1 MFSLNNP
8 VQMSRM
14 IIYCSL
20 MCTLLA
26 CSSEVNIQNRK
37 PINDFESRA
46 TTLPPDS
53 LIHGHSYLSVYSQI
67 YSNTEHRTHNLTA
80 TISIRNVSELDSI
93 YMIKAMYFDTR
104 GHLLHD
110 YFDNPIC
117 VRPLETVAIVIAE
130 KDNEGGTGAN
140 FLFDWAI
147 RPGTAEPLFEGIM
160 ISTSGQQG
168 LSFTTN
174 GIRIR

>member
-1 MFSLNNP
+1 MHRLLSYL
-8 VQMSRM
+8 
-14 IIYCSL
+14 
-20 MCTLLA
+20 TLLSTLLG
-26 CSSEVNIQNRK
+26 CTSEVDINNRK
-37 PINDFESRA
+37 PINDFELRA
-46 TTLPPDS
+46 TTLPTDS
-53 LIHGHSYLSVYSQI
+53 LINGHSYLSVYSQI

-80 TISIRNVSELDSI
+80 TISIHNVSEMDSI
-93 YMIKAMYFDTR
+93 YIIKAMYFDTK
-104 GHLLHD
+104 GHLLHN
-110 YFDNPIC
+110 YFETPIYI
-117 VRPLETVAIVIAE
+117 RPLETVAIVIAE

>member
-1 MFSLNNP
+1 
-8 VQMSRM
+8 M
-14 IIYCSL
+14 IRIVIFWTVIAS
-20 MCTLLA
+20 LLA
-26 CSSEVNIQNRK
+26 CASEINSKNRK

-46 TTLPPDS
+46 TSLPGDTL
-53 LIHGHSYLSVYSQI
+53 INGHSYLSVYSQI

-93 YMIKAMYFDTR
+93 YIVKAMYFDTK

-110 YFDNPIC
+110 YFENPIY

>member
-1 MFSLNNP
+1 MFRQLIYISLVFILP
-8 VQMSRM
+8 G
-14 IIYCSL
+14 C
-20 MCTLLA
+20 A
-26 CSSEVNIQNRK
+26 SEVDIKNRK
-37 PINDFESRA
+37 PINDFELRA
-46 TTLPPDS
+46 TGLPTDS
-53 LIHGHSYLSVYSQI
+53 LIQGHSYLSVYSQI

-80 TISIRNVSELDSI
+80 TISIRNVSEMDSI
-93 YMIKAMYFDTR
+93 YIIKAMYFDTE
-104 GHLLHD
+104 GHLLHN
-110 YFDNPIC
+110 YFENPVYI
-117 VRPLETVAIVIAE
+117 RPLETVAIVIAQ

-140 FLFDWAI
+140 FLFDWAT

>member
-1 MFSLNNP
+1 MN
-8 VQMSRM
+8 
-14 IIYCSL
+14 
-20 MCTLLA
+20 T
-26 CSSEVNIQNRK
+26 RK
-37 PINDFESRA
+37 PINDFELRTA
-46 TTLPPDS
+46 TLPVDS
-53 LIHGHSYLSVYSQI
+53 LINGHSYLSVYSQI

-80 TISIRNVSELDSI
+80 TISIRNISELDSI
-93 YMIKAMYFDTR
+93 YIIKAMYFDTK
-104 GHLLHD
+104 GHLLHN
-110 YFDNPIC
+110 YFEKPIYL
-117 VRPLETVAIVIAE
+117 RPLETIALVIAE

-140 FLFDWAI
+140 FLFDWAT